1 MPEKFS
7 SDAPVLRTD
16 ASLLKDGPGTPVAR
30 GAPDTCPGF
39 RPYEGQ
45 GQSFQDIPITKVNAL
60 STHLNPGPT
69 HRNLLS

>member
-16 ASLLKDGPGTPVAR
+16 ASLLKDGPGTPIAR

-45 GQSFQDIPITKVNAL
+45 GQSFQDTSHHEGERAFNA
-60 STHLNPGPT
+60 SESRPH
-69 HRNLLS
+69 S